1 MPRTPPGQWYLLHI
15 PGGKR
20 EDGKHKDFKGAVPT
34 TPSEGNGEM
43 REGKRRKKKKE
54 GKKKD
59 NSAQSHTVFSFH
71 NCLQPAPWQPGENPN
86 AIIV

>member
-1 MPRTPPGQWYLLHI
+1 MLSPLY
-15 PGGKR
+15 PGGRKW

-34 TPSEGNGEM
+34 TPL
-43 REGKRRKKKKE
+43 EGKGEKKK
-54 GKKKD
+54 KKKD